1 MFCLSTFGLVT
12 NKFLLNQD
20 KREKL
25 VFKITMLLR
34 RGNAGERKEES
45 KPFQVQDRCWIP
57 DPVVVEKG
65 NQS

>member
-1 MFCLSTFGLVT
+1 MLV
-12 NKFLLNQD
+12 K
-20 KREKL
+20 E
-25 VFKITMLLR
+25 R
-34 RGNAGERKEES
+34 RSEES